1 MKPQNEFRINLE
13 FAIIVSMTLL
23 VLSFN
28 FYNQNYDKIQNIVQ
42 SVSYWIV
49 VVIAVMVLGL
59 AIIYNLRI
67 YWKLFNIQ
75 KD

>member
-28 FYNQNYDKIQNIVQ
+28 FYNQNYDKIQNIVE

-49 VVIAVMVLGL
+49 VVIAVMILIL
-59 AIIYNLRI
+59 AVIYNIRI
-67 YWKLFNIQ
+67 YWKLFNSQ
-75 KD
+75 RD